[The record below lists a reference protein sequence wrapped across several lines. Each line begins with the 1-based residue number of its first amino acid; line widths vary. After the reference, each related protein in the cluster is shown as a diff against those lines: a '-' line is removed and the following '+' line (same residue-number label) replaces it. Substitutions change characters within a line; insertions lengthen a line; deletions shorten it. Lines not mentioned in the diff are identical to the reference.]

1 MIIWFWTWKTWFAVC
16 SLNIT
21 WMRSVG
27 RFLSGVR
34 SPEEVFKRSKAIVA
48 ISEVQ
53 RLIEGRVS
61 SRYKMFQNH
70 TKKCV
75 MGLIQHSS
83 QLYSHSIKIPGAC
96 LSPFFS
102 GTPEAIM
109 WVSFTLSTFEKSPQ
123 KHKAW
128 KRVLR
133 KAQSANQHGNRPVL
147 RSSRAA

>member
-1 MIIWFWTWKTWFAVC
+1 
-16 SLNIT
+16 
-21 WMRSVG
+21 
-27 RFLSGVR
+27 
-34 SPEEVFKRSKAIVA
+34 
-48 ISEVQ
+48 
-53 RLIEGRVS
+53 
-61 SRYKMFQNH
+61 
-70 TKKCV
+70 

-147 RSSRAA
+147 IASRAALYILELGC